1 MEMKKL
7 DKSVLK
13 LYRRQGTVLCLYEAL
28 YVIFRFHFFCELVL
42 ASFSPLKLFQKPRIL
57 QRHRTVPCLAEL
69 KNTEKSFGEKKFSLL
84 NKFKITTFG
93 FKHSLFFKFADFGSH
108 CTSFNSKI
116 IG

>member
-13 LYRRQGTVLCLYEAL
+13 LYRRPGTVLCLYEAL

-42 ASFSPLKLFQKPRIL
+42 ASFSPLKIISKTKDFAKTQNRPLS
-57 QRHRTVPCLAEL
+57 C
-69 KNTEKSFGEKKFSLL
+69 TEKSFGEKKFSLL